1 MSFIDLSMFVIGFSG
16 PRSGLEGMLE
26 LLEATWE
33 LLDPLRGILGA
44 MIALL
49 EASWPLLDAS

>member
-1 MSFIDLSMFVIGFSG
+1 MFFLDISG
-16 PRSGLEGMLE
+16 PRVGFEAILE

-33 LLDPLRGILGA
+33 LLNPLRGILGA

-49 EASWPLLDAS
+49 KAS

>member
-1 MSFIDLSMFVIGFSG
+1 MFFDGFSG
-16 PRSGLEGMLE
+16 PRNGLGGILE

-33 LLDPLRGILGA
+33 LLDPLGGILDA
-44 MIALL
+44 MIALS